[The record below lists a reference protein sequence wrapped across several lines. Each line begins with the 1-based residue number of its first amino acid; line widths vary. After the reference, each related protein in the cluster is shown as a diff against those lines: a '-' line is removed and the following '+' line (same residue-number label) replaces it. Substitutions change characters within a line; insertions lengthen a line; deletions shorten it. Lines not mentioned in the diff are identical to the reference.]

1 MELKFFHVKDP
12 MYKQTIRFC
21 YGGKPKDL
29 LAKIVEV
36 DGELE
41 EDPGE
46 FGSGIVIENRPDQTK
61 APNFWIWVK
70 AFSGTPKA
78 YGFLAHE
85 CTHLFQSII
94 NWLEIEVNDSTTEPC
109 AALFENL
116 FEELLMCIREA
127 KRRPHDPSLGKGLDR
142 HQ

>member
-1 MELKFFHVKDP
+1 MELKLFYLQDP
-12 MYKQTIRFC
+12 IYKQSIRFC

-46 FGSGIVIENRPDQTK
+46 FASGIVIENRPDEGK
-61 APNFWIWVK
+61 APNFWVWLK
-70 AFSGTPKA
+70 GFNGTPKA
-78 YGFLAHE
+78 YSFLAHE
-85 CTHLFQSII
+85 CIHLFQSLI
-94 NWLEIEVNDSTTEPC
+94 NWLEIELNDATTEPC
-109 AALFENL
+109 AALFENIY
-116 FEELLMCIREA
+116 EQILMHIREA